1 MKRLETLPLS
11 LEGIMTDD
19 VYKKARLYALDK
31 NLYGNIH
38 EFYST
43 IINTVFMLCFS
54 FRYCWEWSGNFV
66 EFIGFNSNEILESSI
81 CLLIMSTIS
90 FIIDLPFKIYNVFV
104 LEENHGFNKMTAIFF
119 VRDQVLKFLIAQ
131 IIGPIFLS
139 GFIWIVQN
147 GGDYFFFYIWI
158 FTVVLTLFMSIIYPE
173 VIAPLFDKYSP
184 LPEGELKTKIEEL
197 AASLKFP
204 LYKLYIVEGS
214 KRSSH
219 SNAYMYGFHKHKRIV
234 LFDTLVKEY
243 CKANEKGDREFGC
256 EVDEVVAILAH
267 ELGHWQFN
275 HTIKGLLLA
284 QVKYLFI

>member
-1 MKRLETLPLS
+1 MKRLDKLPSS
-11 LEGIMTDD
+11 LEGIMTED
-19 VYKKARLYALDK
+19 VYQKARLYALDK
-31 NLYGNIH
+31 NLFGNINDSC
-38 EFYST
+38 ST
-43 IINTVFMLCFS
+43 IINTAFILCYS
-54 FRYCWEWSGNFV
+54 FHYCWVLSGDIV
-66 EFIGFNSNEILESSI
+66 KLMGLNSNEILESSI
-81 CLLIMSTIS
+81 CLFIMSTLS
-90 FIIDLPFKIYNVFV
+90 FFIDLPFKIYNTFV
-104 LEENHGFNKMTAIFF
+104 LEEKHGFNKQTGLFF
-119 VRDQVLKFLIAQ
+119 IKDQILKFTVSQL
-131 IIGPIFLS
+131 IGPIFLS

-243 CKANEKGDREFGC
+243 CKANEKSDREFGC
-256 EVDEVVAILAH
+256 EIDEVVAILAH

-275 HTIKGLLLA
+275 HTIKGLALA
-284 QVKYLFI
+284 QVSC